1 MRLIDADELN
11 FEKLQDTNGKAIP
24 ANEYIA
30 FLKGAIAA
38 EELVKNAPTID
49 VEPLSED
56 FARFVTKSIACLLSE
71 LRIDLPSMIYE
82 DIEHTLMKGNFVKVE
97 TFVRN
102 YIQNNCKKMDKEV
115 DNDQQKSD

>member
-1 MRLIDADELN
+1 MRLIDADELY

-49 VEPLSED
+49 VEPIVHCKD
-56 FARFVTKSIACLLSE
+56 CIHWKQGE
-71 LRIDLPSMIYE
+71 LHIGNNGASFCECGWFSSYQNVSGGIYTSR
-82 DIEHTLMKGNFVKVE
+82 DDYCSYGT
-97 TFVRN
+97 
-102 YIQNNCKKMDKEV
+102 KMDEGV
-115 DNDQQKSD
+115 NS